1 MLLVLLLGSL
11 SRGQGGG
18 YRAARLRHVEEL
30 LLVPGRRYQ
39 ALVFMTPHHQIEKVV
54 QELLRNVV
62 RGSML
67 APVGTKKF
75 VFFFY
80 LNNRKHEEGRKKNQ
94 NIKKS

>member
-1 MLLVLLLGSL
+1 MLFVLLLGSL

-62 RGSML
+62 RGSVL
-67 APVGTKKF
+67 APVGAKKF
-75 VFFFY
+75 VFFFN
-80 LNNRKHEEGRKKNQ
+80 LNNRKHEEGKKKNQ